1 MPILYSWEARRA
13 GSSITISHSC
23 GKIVGVVTIQPED
36 GHLIATRRD
45 GNKFRLHVA

>member
-1 MPILYSWEARRA
+1 MPTLYSWEARRA

-23 GKIVGVVTIQPED
+23 GKIVGVMSIKPDT